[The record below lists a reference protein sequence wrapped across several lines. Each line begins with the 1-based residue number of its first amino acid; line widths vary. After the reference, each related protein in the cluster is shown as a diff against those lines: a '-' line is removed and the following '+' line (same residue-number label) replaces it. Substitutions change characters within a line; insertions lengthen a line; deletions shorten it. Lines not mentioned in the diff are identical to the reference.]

1 MAMTENI
8 LLRKL
13 SEGDE
18 LSFSMIFDL
27 YWESLFTYVV
37 RVLKDKDESVDIVQD
52 TFAALWQQ
60 RDKLDHVKSLK
71 GYLFS
76 IAHYKALRYIKSNI
90 QRNDYLKSMSAFLP
104 GVDDQLEATLYA
116 RELVLYIEKELLNL
130 PPKMREVFML
140 SRMEHLSHKEIAD
153 KLGISDKTVKKQI
166 NYSIRFLRL
175 KIEDQYLSSAFLMY
189 WMFND

>member
-1 MAMTENI
+1 MTENI
-8 LLRKL
+8 LLQKL

-18 LSFSMIFDL
+18 SAFSMVFDL
-27 YWESLFTYVV
+27 HWESLFTYVV

-60 RDKLDHVKSLK
+60 RDRLSHVKSLK

-76 IAHYKALRYIKSNI
+76 IAHYKALRYIKCNI
-90 QRNDYLKSMSAFLP
+90 QRNDYIKSMSAFLP
-104 GVDDQLEATLYA
+104 DHESNLEANLYA
-116 RELVLYIEKELLNL
+116 RELTLYIEKELLNL

-140 SRMEHLSHKEIAD
+140 SRMEHLSHKEIAG
-153 KLGISDKTVKKQI
+153 KLGISENTVKKQI

-175 KIEDQYLSSAFLMY
+175 KIDNQYLSSVLLLCELFGR
-189 WMFND
+189 